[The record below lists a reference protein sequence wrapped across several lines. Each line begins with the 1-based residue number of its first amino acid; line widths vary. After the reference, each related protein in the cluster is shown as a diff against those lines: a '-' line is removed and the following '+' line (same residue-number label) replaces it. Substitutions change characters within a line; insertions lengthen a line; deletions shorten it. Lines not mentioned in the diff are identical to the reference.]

1 MIENSMSEI
10 LKGENNLDKALKY
23 ATIMHEGQL
32 RYGGVPY
39 INHPKRVAQYVRK
52 YKQSNSI
59 EMLMMCAYLHDTL
72 EDTKATYYDLVNIFG
87 PQVASIVLELTTD
100 EDLKKEIGKERYL
113 EIKMKNMS
121 SWALVIKLCDR
132 LDNISDLENASIQFR
147 QKYTKETLQIIYYLL
162 ENRELSYTQLNII
175 KQIIIILNNL
185 EKYIEEDSKSL
196 NLLDSINHLELEN
209 KSKIKI
215 LKIQ

>member
-59 EMLMMCAYLHDTL
+59 EMLMMCVYLHDTL

>member
-23 ATIMHEGQL
+23 ATIMHEGQI
-32 RYGGVPY
+32 RFGGVPY
-39 INHPKRVAQYVRK
+39 INHPKRVAEYVKK

-87 PQVASIVLELTTD
+87 PQIGSIVLELTTE

-132 LDNISDLENASIQFR
+132 LDNISDLENASIHFR

-196 NLLDSINHLELEN
+196 NLLECINHLELEN

-215 LKIQ
+215 LKI

>member
-32 RYGGVPY
+32 RYGGIPY

-196 NLLDSINHLELEN
+196 NLLECINHLELEN

-215 LKIQ
+215 LKI

>member
-32 RYGGVPY
+32 RYGGVLY

-196 NLLDSINHLELEN
+196 NLLECINHLELES

-215 LKIQ
+215 LKI